1 VRIPVRVAREW
12 EVQTKGWN
20 PDKVSA
26 FRLSES
32 KAIEVFVITN
42 VYGRRLPSEYESSEA
57 KP

>member
-1 VRIPVRVAREW
+1 MRVAREW